1 MKLSL
6 YSMIQKFTK
15 SVSLVFLILIIFSER
30 LFAARKTV
38 DSLLNQSKIES
49 NLARKA
55 ELLNRVA
62 FMYRDIQLDSALIYS
77 GQATDLAK
85 KSGNDTVWAR
95 SYVIRGIIQDELG
108 DLDEALVCADSA
120 IYVTERLKF
129 PDMMMA
135 AYSTK
140 AKIKRFQNEFATAL
154 TYYFKALEQA
164 ELSKDPNLI
173 AKCYTNLG
181 IFYVTKKDLKLA
193 EENHLKALEIRQ
205 KLPPSLELANV
216 YENLGIL
223 NRDQEKYAEAL
234 NYYFKSLDIY
244 KEKDDSSSIA
254 FSYNDIGAAYSFM
267 GNVEKAEKYL
277 LESIAIRKRI
287 NEVSELAYTLNY
299 LGENYERKGN
309 FKLAEFY
316 LKEALKTAT
325 ENNFLKQ
332 RRESLESISN
342 FYERNKMYDSAF
354 YYSKMH
360 RLFKDSL
367 LQQDNEETIAKL
379 TTKFQ
384 TAKKEKIIEQQK
396 TDLNRRKYLIWAL
409 SLFSLLILVL
419 AWTFYQ
425 RYKLNQQKKL
435 QETIME
441 QQDMAT
447 KAVLEAEENERHRI
461 AADLHD
467 GIGQLLT
474 AARLNMEALSEKLVI
489 SNENERIIYDKALSL
504 VDESCKEVRNVSHNI
519 MPNSLIKFGLGNAI
533 KDFIEKI
540 ESKQLSINLNIVGLN
555 TPLDSKIELILYRVL
570 QEAINNVIKHAKA
583 NQLDICIER
592 DEDGLRI
599 TIEDNGIG
607 FNKADMV
614 KANGIGMKNIIARIE
629 FLKGELDI
637 DTKPG
642 RGTLLAIFIPQS

>member
-15 SVSLVFLILIIFSER
+15 SVSLVFLFLIIFSEC

-38 DSLLNQSKIES
+38 DSLLNQIKIES

-154 TYYFKALEQA
+154 TYYLKALEQA

-205 KLPPSLELANV
+205 KLPPSIELANV

-607 FNKADMV
+607 FNKADML